1 MAQFPHWNREP
12 RFHESLQTY
21 IENPT
26 VENAHWAQ
34 SELGALERHLDS
46 ISKKNGLTPSQIKT
60 FKAVQQA
67 RKGIKESMFSKQ
79 AMGANP
85 KLGKE
90 YDQLAQK
97 YKEEVVPYTSLEDI
111 HQFEAGKMRPKTV
124 VKNLQRDEEFMTKLA
139 KDYPGLKLHTPAAKK
154 VMWGLMGLMGYDE
167 VKKLLRELK

>member
-1 MAQFPHWNREP
+1 
-12 RFHESLQTY
+12 
-21 IENPT
+21 
-26 VENAHWAQ
+26 
-34 SELGALERHLDS
+34 
-46 ISKKNGLTPSQIKT
+46 
-60 FKAVQQA
+60 
-67 RKGIKESMFSKQ
+67 MFSKQ

-97 YKEEVVPYTSLEDI
+97 YKEEVVPYTSIEDI